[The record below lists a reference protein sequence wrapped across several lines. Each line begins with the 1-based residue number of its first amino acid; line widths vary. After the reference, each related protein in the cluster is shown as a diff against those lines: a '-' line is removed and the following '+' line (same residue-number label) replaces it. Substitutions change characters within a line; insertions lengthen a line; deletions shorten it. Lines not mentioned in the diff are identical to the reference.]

1 LNRITQLIL
10 IFLAFGVLV
19 GATLLLNISFPY
31 MEYSITNVEEYSLP
45 GNSYDDI
52 TTGVSRFLWDYR
64 SLDLVSQSFVVLAAV
79 ICCLAML
86 KNERRL
92 E

>member
-1 LNRITQLIL
+1 MNRVTQLIL
-10 IFLAFGVLV
+10 VFLAFGVLV
-19 GATLLLNISFPY
+19 GSTLLFNITFPY
-31 MEYSITNVEEYSLP
+31 MEYSINNVEEYSLP
-45 GNSYDDI
+45 ENSYDDI

>member
-1 LNRITQLIL
+1 MQLIL
-10 IFLAFGVLV
+10 VFLAFGVLV

-31 MEYSITNVEEYSLP
+31 KEYSSDNVEQYSIP
-45 GNSYDDI
+45 ENSYDDI
-52 TTGVSRFLWDYR
+52 TTGVSRFLWDHR